1 MYSHL
6 GGSYADK
13 DKFEYFFIGMSYIF
27 LLSSIITFL
36 LYLIIGVGGVLAHTE
51 DNEGLYLIFT
61 AMGLIP
67 LTIFAVI
74 YFCYSLKHNHYSH
87 DGIITS
93 TAFGVF
99 TGLSCI
105 YDCDNLGLPITFGLI
120 CVICFVT
127 YLLIH
132 CTDCSNF
139 ITSFIMLFIGI
150 CASIANFFLMYKMYP
165 EQKGVFIIAMVVGI
179 VVFVFLGCFILY
191 LPNSNSDY
199 DKWFYGANF
208 GFLILTSPVTASTA
222 IALVVVVII
231 YGNKRKKK
239 KPHYHY

>member
-13 DKFEYFFIGMSYIF
+13 DKFQYFFIGMSYIF

-36 LYLIIGVGGVLAHTE
+36 LYLIIVVGGVLAHDD
-51 DNEGLYLIFT
+51 DNDWLYFIFT

-74 YFCYSLKHNHYSH
+74 FFYNSLKRKHFSH

-99 TGLSCI
+99 SGLSCI
-105 YDCDNLGLPITFGLI
+105 YDCDNLGLPVTFGLI
-120 CVICFVT
+120 CVICFVI

-132 CTDCSNF
+132 CIDCSNF
-139 ITSFIMLFIGI
+139 IMSFIMLFIGI
-150 CASIANFFLMYKMYP
+150 CASVANFFLMYKMYP
-165 EQKGVFIIAMVVGI
+165 EQKGVFIISMVVGI
-179 VVFVFLGCFILY
+179 VVFVFMGCFTLY
-191 LPNSNSDY
+191 LPNSNSEY
-199 DKWFYGANF
+199 DNWFYGANF

-222 IALVVVVII
+222 IALIVVIII
-231 YGNKRKKK
+231 YGNKKKK
-239 KPHYHY
+239 KPHHY